1 VRVALITPAYGPQ
14 GGGAGRIVQA
24 LARHLTE
31 DEATG
36 AEVILH
42 TQEEAF
48 AAEAVK
54 DDVPVKLFKPPAVS
68 VDYAIAPELWAY
80 LRRQAASFDLIHV
93 HGYRALP
100 AVLPARP
107 SRRPLVFSPYYHM
120 VPLTR
125 LRRLARHP
133 YRQLARRAIT
143 SVDLAVCASRAEA
156 TELRATVPSLRDRIE
171 VVPPGADIAA
181 IQAAEPLPKLLTTIV
196 TLGPL
201 ERGKRIDRVI
211 STLPDL
217 GPGYQLIIIGRGPER
232 RALAAHAANLGVTQ
246 QVGFVGPVEDETLF
260 RWLRT
265 ADVVVNM
272 SDDSMSGGSLI
283 EAACAGAPIVAS
295 DIAAHLE
302 VAGRL
307 DTAAVHIVSSQSSPL
322 MLADEIRLALGGSG
336 SVGSTPPVVSWADA
350 ADQTVGH
357 YRALL
362 ASLAAESR
370 HVRLAPAAPTPH

>member
-1 VRVALITPAYGPQ
+1 
-14 GGGAGRIVQA
+14 
-24 LARHLTE
+24 
-31 DEATG
+31 
-36 AEVILH
+36 
-42 TQEEAF
+42 
-48 AAEAVK
+48 
-54 DDVPVKLFKPPAVS
+54 
-68 VDYAIAPELWAY
+68 
-80 LRRQAASFDLIHV
+80 
-93 HGYRALP
+93 
-100 AVLPARP
+100 
-107 SRRPLVFSPYYHM
+107 M

-217 GPGYQLIIIGRGPER
+217 GPGYQLIVIGRGPER
-232 RALAAHAANLGVTQ
+232 RSLAAHAANLGVTQ

-272 SDDSMSGGSLI
+272 SDESMSGGSLL
-283 EAACAGAPIVAS
+283 EAACAGSPIVAS

-322 MLADEIRLALGGSG
+322 MLADEIRLALGGSDPN
-336 SVGSTPPVVSWADA
+336 GSTPPVVSWADA

-357 YRALL
+357 YRELL
-362 ASLAAESR
+362 ASLAADSR
-370 HVRLAPAAPTPH
+370 PIRLAAVAPTPH